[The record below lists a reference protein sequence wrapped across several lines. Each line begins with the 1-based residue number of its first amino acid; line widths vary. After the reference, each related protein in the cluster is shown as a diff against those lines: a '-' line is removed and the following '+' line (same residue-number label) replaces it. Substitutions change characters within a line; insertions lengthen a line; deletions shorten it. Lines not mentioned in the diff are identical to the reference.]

1 MNLFFKDKFLG
12 VLPESAVPNLYLFC
26 HGLGLQ
32 ITVNRTENKVQVN
45 GGLSNKVI
53 GICNDEHVT
62 GSPLRNKACEEQI
75 LEAIGKTLSHS
86 SVSTKTITEK
96 TFKNNEDLLLSV
108 HVYQLPRIKQ
118 PILEIFHRS
127 APKEFQWISL
137 MKDEADSAGIKFSLQ
152 ELNSYEKH
160 QTIRMHIMY
169 PQEIGDEFW
178 KEYGCKLANIISL
191 GLLCRLSRNSLSF
204 AFAAFPFETFLDLI
218 TSSAKKPKN
227 ELVIEEL
234 HPAPSI
240 DVKEL
245 IQGASA
251 YFDYHIISKQ
261 SNPKNPKIYCSL
273 FIRNTGNSVLVNPV
287 ICFRIS
293 PKGSI
298 SITGQIVPPK
308 AANTLGIQGS
318 EGSKGWQFMHDN
330 WIEQSEESGEVWIK
344 PIQELSL
351 SPGESTG
358 LTNLQLTV
366 KDNSDSQTKVTAFVY
381 FSDGSLQIEADN
393 KISIMY
399 IN

>member
-1 MNLFFKDKFLG
+1 MNLYFKDKLLG
-12 VLPESAVPNLYLFC
+12 VLPESAVPNLFLFC

-32 ITVNRTENKVQVN
+32 IAVNRTENKVQVN

-53 GICNDEHVT
+53 GIFNDEYET
-62 GSPLRNKACEEQI
+62 GNPLRNKACEEVI
-75 LEAIGKTLSHS
+75 IEAVRKTLSHS
-86 SVSTKTITEK
+86 GASTRTITEK

-108 HVYQLPRIKQ
+108 HVYQIPRIKQ

-127 APKEFQWISL
+127 APKEFEWISL
-137 MKDEADSAGIKFSLQ
+137 MKSEADSAGIKFSLQ
-152 ELNSYEKH
+152 ELNSHEKH
-160 QTIRMHIMY
+160 QTVRMHIMY
-169 PQEIGDEFW
+169 PQENGDHFW
-178 KEYGCKLANIISL
+178 EVYGYKLAHVICL

-204 AFAAFPFETFLDLI
+204 AFAAFPFEALLDFI
-218 TSSAKKPKN
+218 TSPEKKP
-227 ELVIEEL
+227 ESDPVLEDL
-234 HPAPSI
+234 QTAPSI
-240 DVKEL
+240 DSKEL
-245 IQGASA
+245 ILSASA

-273 FIRNTGNSVLVNPV
+273 FIRNTGNTILVNPV
-287 ICFRIS
+287 VCLRIS
-293 PKGSI
+293 PKGTV

-308 AANTLGIQGS
+308 AADTLAIQGS

-330 WIEQSEESGEVWIK
+330 WMEQSEESGEVWIK
-344 PIQELSL
+344 PIHELSL

-366 KDNSDSQTKVTAFVY
+366 KNNADSQTKVEAFIY
-381 FSDGSLQIEADN
+381 FSDSSVQIEADN